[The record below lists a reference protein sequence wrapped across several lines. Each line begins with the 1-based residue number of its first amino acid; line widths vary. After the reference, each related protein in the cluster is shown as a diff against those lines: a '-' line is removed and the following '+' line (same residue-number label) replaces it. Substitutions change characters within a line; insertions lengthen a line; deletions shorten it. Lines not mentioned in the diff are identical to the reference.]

1 MAIKVWF
8 LKYQIKPK
16 KRFFNWWAK
25 GCLTKSY
32 EICAPFSDGRC
43 LCICGLQTST
53 SVPSSPACV
62 RMESVVTLWVALFA
76 SVLQAWLWTSHKK
89 TVWVSIGLVR
99 QCYEKMKTAGLYLL
113 QKNPSRMISF
123 FYLSCFD
130 ELCGRWFQQFPR
142 TDFLLIAMN

>member
-1 MAIKVWF
+1 MAKFSVVRIFKV
-8 LKYQIKPK
+8 LY
-16 KRFFNWWAK
+16 NWWAK

-32 EICAPFSDGRC
+32 EVCAPFSDGRC

-62 RMESVVTLWVALFA
+62 RMESVVTLLVALFA

-89 TVWVSIGLVR
+89 TAWVSIGLVR

-142 TDFLLIAMN
+142 TDFLLIPMN

>member
-1 MAIKVWF
+1 MAKFSVVRIFTV
-8 LKYQIKPK
+8 LY
-16 KRFFNWWAK
+16 NWWAK

-32 EICAPFSDGRC
+32 EVCAPFSDGRC

-62 RMESVVTLWVALFA
+62 RMESVVTLLVALFA

-89 TVWVSIGLVR
+89 TASVSIALVR

-113 QKNPSRMISF
+113 QKKPISYDLIF
-123 FYLSCFD
+123 LPFLFWWVMWA
-130 ELCGRWFQQFPR
+130 LIQQFPR